1 MGDKRFQVIVLGG
14 GPGGYTAAIRSAQH
28 GFRTAIIEKRQLGG
42 TCLNRGCIPTKALMH
57 VSGLYRE
64 MMETE
69 DLGLFATGLRYD
81 MERIYGR
88 KNDVVQE
95 LREGVSFLIDANGI
109 SHYQGSG
116 TLLPG
121 KRVQVFGPNGEID
134 ELEWEHVILATGATA
149 AKPPIPGTEL
159 PFVLTSDDL
168 LDGPAVNCKR
178 LVIIGGGVVG
188 VEIASIYRNLGAEV
202 MILEKENRILPLMD
216 REISQNLNMILK
228 KRGII
233 VHSGSSVKEI
243 RQSEEGLTVLF
254 QGKEGE
260 QEALGDVV
268 LLSTGRK
275 ANVEGLLGPGMDLEQ
290 NRGIVVNERFQTS
303 IPDVYAIGD
312 CISGGIQ
319 LAHVAAAQ
327 AGAAVSSIAGEDVEA
342 ELSVV
347 PACIYT
353 DPEIASVGITA
364 DEAKKIGKTVK
375 SGKYIMSGNG
385 KSVIEGQERGFIK
398 LVFDGETE
406 ELLGAHLMCGRAT
419 ELISGLAAAIVG
431 KMTRAKL
438 ASVIYPHP
446 TFGEGIGEAVD
457 DLFGTSVHVAPK
469 RKPK

>member
-1 MGDKRFQVIVLGG
+1 
-14 GPGGYTAAIRSAQH
+14 
-28 GFRTAIIEKRQLGG
+28 
-42 TCLNRGCIPTKALMH
+42 
-57 VSGLYRE
+57 
-64 MMETE
+64 
-69 DLGLFATGLRYD
+69 
-81 MERIYGR
+81 
-88 KNDVVQE
+88 
-95 LREGVSFLIDANGI
+95 
-109 SHYQGSG
+109 
-116 TLLPG
+116 
-121 KRVQVFGPNGEID
+121 
-134 ELEWEHVILATGATA
+134 
-149 AKPPIPGTEL
+149 
-159 PFVLTSDDL
+159 
-168 LDGPAVNCKR
+168 
-178 LVIIGGGVVG
+178 
-188 VEIASIYRNLGAEV
+188 
-202 MILEKENRILPLMD
+202 MD
-216 REISQNLNMILK
+216 REISQNLNMIKK

-243 RQSEEGLTVLF
+243 KSEEGLTVLF

-268 LLSTGRK
+268 LLATGRK
-275 ANVEGLLGPGMDLEQ
+275 SNVEGLLGPGMALEQ

-327 AGAAVSSIAGEDVEA
+327 AGAAVLSIAGEDVEV

-375 SGKYIMSGNG
+375 SGKYIMSGKG

-419 ELISGLAAAIVG
+419 ELVYGLAAAIVG